1 MLERSDEYM
10 AKIIFIQNNF
20 GSLKFLKQNILV
32 FRNLRQLGSYL
43 NDLR

>member
-20 GSLKFLKQNILV
+20 GSLKFFEISASWGV
-32 FRNLRQLGSYL
+32 I
-43 NDLR
+43 